1 MHATTQTEPP
11 TAELQRRARGPNSYH
26 HEQAIKRE
34 ANLKKLLEERTAKL
48 QAMEKELADLQTAN
62 TEATRRLAK
71 EEEMREQTVIQHFEE
86 TEPLRSQNRE
96 LQTMAHQLLAMW
108 KHTEEEKALLSDSYN
123 RLVVESTLDIE
134 RQRDMFMKEM
144 DDRSALL
151 SRNYERK
158 LEEINKG
165 TGKQPPN
172 NLRVHNS
179 RTPARCP
186 GNEGRIGNLP
196 CSVRIG

>member
-1 MHATTQTEPP
+1 MKPHEEDIAQ
-11 TAELQRRARGPNSYH
+11 LGKLR
-26 HEQAIKRE
+26 EQATKRE
-34 ANLKKLLEERTAKL
+34 ADLRRLLEERTAKL

-144 DDRSALL
+144 DDRSAQLK
-151 SRNYERK
+151 RNYEKK
-158 LEEINKG
+158 LEEI
-165 TGKQPPN
+165 TA
-172 NLRVHNS
+172 RANS
-179 RTPARCP
+179 
-186 GNEGRIGNLP
+186 L
-196 CSVRIG
+196 